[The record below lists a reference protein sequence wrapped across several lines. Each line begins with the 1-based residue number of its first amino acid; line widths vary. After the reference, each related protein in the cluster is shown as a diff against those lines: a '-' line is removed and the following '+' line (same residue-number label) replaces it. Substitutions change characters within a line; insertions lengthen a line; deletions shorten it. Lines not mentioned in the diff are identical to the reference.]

1 MPKNISNGHSL
12 MKEKKRKLLQQ
23 MRKTNPDFKIV
34 CVSNNNVLLCCLMH
48 MILQIHL
55 AFYHTRKL
63 INFTLIVPGN
73 L

>member
-1 MPKNISNGHSL
+1 

-34 CVSNNNVLLCCLMH
+34 CVSNSNVLLCCLMH

-55 AFYHTRKL
+55 AFYHT
-63 INFTLIVPGN
+63 P
-73 L
+73 